1 MGIIDVLF
9 GKAISKRVNE
19 QVSGITV
26 NQFNQNLNKLLNNTQ
41 ITINSNGFDYTE
53 KGFEQVGA
61 VYECVDLIVKKVV
74 ACPWIVYKVKNIKEY
89 KKYLQLSDSPGN
101 LGPALL
107 AKAKALEEVSMPAI
121 ERLLETPNPGTEE
134 GDDMWELITALL
146 LLRGNS
152 YLYGNAGNDADRAAG
167 RWSELWGVPSDMTI
181 TAGQS
186 FMDPV
191 ISYQM
196 TNYLQNKKF
205 PAAQI
210 KHFKTL
216 NPRYDPSGSQRFGIA
231 PLRAYLYSLDILKNA
246 DREADKQVKNGGTIG
261 LLNPEN
267 KEDTWG
273 DAQREQTQESL
284 KTAYKST
291 EKLDRIVPVS
301 IPLKWT
307 QIGLAIADMK
317 LLELS
322 DAKADDIYRCFHIPL
337 QFRNQD
343 SATYN
348 NLPVANRQMAYNAI
362 APICR
367 KLSKGTTS
375 FICKPYNTSQ
385 NTYIVEKDFLGLPE
399 LNDDMKT
406 VAEWLD
412 KSWDLTPNEKREV
425 KRWGRSSEKGM
436 DQIWVP
442 IVNAPMADIMDG
454 KVQQG
459 TAHVNVSGATPP
471 PAAPAKSYFE
481 HLKSFG
487 EPPAESPPAAK

>member
-1 MGIIDVLF
+1 MSLIDILF
-9 GKAISKRVNE
+9 GKAISKRVTE

-26 NQFNQNLNKLLNNTQ
+26 NQSNRNLNQVLNNVQ
-41 ITINSNGFDYTE
+41 VTINSNQYDYIV

-61 VYECVDLIVKKVV
+61 VYECVDLIVKKFV
-74 ACPWIVYKVKNIKEY
+74 ACPWIIYKVKNVKEY
-89 KKYLQLSDSPGN
+89 KKYLQLSENADT

-107 AKAKALEEVSMPAI
+107 AKAKALEEVSVPAI
-121 ERLLETPNPGTEE
+121 EKLLENPNSETE
-134 GDDMWELITALL
+134 GDDFWELQAALL

-152 YLYGNAGNDADRAAG
+152 YIYGNAGNDQDRANG

-186 FMDPV
+186 FMDPI

-196 TNYLQNKKF
+196 TNYLQNQKF

-210 KHFKTL
+210 KHVKTL
-216 NPRYDPSGSQRFGIA
+216 NPRYDPAGTQRFGIS
-231 PLRAYLYSLDILKNA
+231 PLRAYLYSLDILRNA
-246 DREADKQVKNGGTIG
+246 DKEADKQVKNGGSVG

-267 KEDTWG
+267 KEDVWG
-273 DAQREQTQESL
+273 DEQRDQTQESL
-284 KTAYKST
+284 KEAYNST
-291 EKLDRIVPVS
+291 DKMDRIVPVA

-307 QIGLAIADMK
+307 QIGLPIADLK
-317 LLELS
+317 LIELS
-322 DAKADDIYRCFHIPL
+322 DAKADDIYRGYHVPL
-337 QFRNQD
+337 QFRSQD
-343 SATYN
+343 TATYN
-348 NLPVANRQMAYNAI
+348 NLPVANRQLAYNAI

-367 KLSKGTTS
+367 KFSKAMTA
-375 FICKPYNTSQ
+375 FLCRPYNTSQ
-385 NTYIVEKDFLGLPE
+385 NTYIVEKDFMGLPE

-425 KRWGRSSEKGM
+425 KRWGRSSEPGM

-442 IVNAPMADIMDG
+442 ITITPMKDILDG

-459 TAHVNVSGATPP
+459 SAHVQVSSGPTQP
-471 PAAPAKSYFE
+471 PAAPKSYFE
-481 HLKSFG
+481 SLK
-487 EPPAESPPAAK
+487 ED